1 MRSRINFWSIIGGI
15 MLLGGLLL
23 AGKVARSAT
32 IPMTVPPQPQEIV
45 PACSPITTDT
55 TWTTGNVYVVQN
67 CALIVQAGATLTI
80 QPGVVVKFLNYSTG
94 LGGAA
99 GLRVDGRL
107 TAQGTAD
114 QPVVFTSLADDSA
127 GGDTNG
133 DGNSNGTK
141 GDWYG
146 MVLTNGSETILDHVS
161 VRYASMSR
169 LYNFALG
176 WNQAQ
181 IEVQ

>member
-55 TWTTGNVYVVQN
+55 TWTTGNVYVVQK

-107 TAQGTAD
+107 IAQGTAD

-127 GGDTNG
+127 GGDT
-133 DGNSNGTK
+133 NGTK

-176 WNQAQ
+176 
-181 IEVQ
+181 